1 MTPKEIAS
9 NMKRLFG
16 YETGGHD
23 PWRHLMK
30 DGELDRSSCNRLLD
44 DYIPDDEVLVFA
56 DRQHA
61 LQCGRSEASKYIA
74 EFIKFSDVRVANV
87 TFSSKV
93 RISKIGVGQGFRRST

>member
-9 NMKRLFG
+9 TMKRLFG
-16 YETGGHD
+16 HETGGND

-30 DGELDRSSCNRLLD
+30 DGELDQNACDRLLEE
-44 DYIPDDEVLVFA
+44 YIPDDEVVVFA

-61 LQCGRSEASKYIA
+61 LQCRRSEASKYIA
-74 EFIKFSDVRVANV
+74 EFMKLGDVRVANA

-93 RISKIGVGQGFRRST
+93 KISSIGVGQGF